1 MFRPVPPKAAAAH
14 SVDAGPSVS
23 ASPDVGGIVDG
34 QLGQVGQQVGEIG
47 QVGQG
52 GIGQTTSLS
61 VKNDKQSMISKMMAD
76 KCDDLSYCS
85 PERKL
90 ISVHTSLLVL
100 V

>member
-1 MFRPVPPKAAAAH
+1 MFRPVPPKAVASH

-23 ASPDVGGIVDG
+23 ASRDVGGIVDG

-52 GIGQTTSLS
+52 GVGQTASLP
-61 VKNDKQSMISKMMAD
+61 VKNDRQSMISKMMAD
-76 KCDDLSYCS
+76 KCDLSYCS